1 MMSKK
6 LNTTTCTG
14 EKLFRIRF
22 SIFEALGALLSICG
36 CPWAFTVSLIVLH
49 TGRFQTQ
56 LLYSPFI
63 LGEIISKKIEET
75 SNSGGFIP
83 DVASLHLF
91 YPLQPYVVISL
102 WPVRLPSET
111 LA

>member
-36 CPWAFTVSLIVLH
+36 CPWAFTVSLIVRH
-49 TGRFQTQ
+49 TGEIPNATI
-56 LLYSPFI
+56 I
-63 LGEIISKKIEET
+63 LSFYFWGGYFKEI
-75 SNSGGFIP
+75 
-83 DVASLHLF
+83 
-91 YPLQPYVVISL
+91 
-102 WPVRLPSET
+102 
-111 LA
+111 